1 VKRAFVSALAVCQ
14 VLFAC
19 APSHA
24 DRPTL
29 FAAASLR
36 EAIEELCELY
46 ESEGNPKPRL
56 NIAASNLLARQ
67 ILAGA
72 RADLFFSADEV
83 QVDRLEEAGYVAGR
97 RSLLSN
103 RLAVIRLGGDSHP
116 PLRDLSELLA
126 IGRIALANDGVPA
139 GRYARQWMLAG
150 ASSSE
155 WANRV
160 VPAVSVRGVL
170 AAVASGAVPAGVVY
184 ATDARISD
192 EVRVAFV
199 VEDELAPDISY
210 ALALIR
216 GASAPAEE
224 LFEFLSG
231 PRAAEVFRRHGFL
244 WRGEQ

>member
-1 VKRAFVSALAVCQ
+1 VKRALVSALAWLT
-14 VLFAC
+14 VLSAC
-19 APSHA
+19 GPSRA

-36 EAIEELCELY
+36 EAIEELCRLY
-46 ESEGNPKPRL
+46 EREGHPRPRL
-56 NIAASNLLARQ
+56 NVAASNLLARQ

-83 QVDRLEEAGYVAGR
+83 QVDRLEHAGR
-97 RSLLSN
+97 VSRRCSLLSN
-103 RLAVIRLGGDSHP
+103 RLAVIRPEGDTQP
-116 PLRDLSELLA
+116 PLRDRLELLA
-126 IGRIALANDGVPA
+126 IGRMALANDDVPA

-150 ASSSE
+150 GSGDE

-170 AAVASGAVPAGVVY
+170 AAVESGAVPAGVVY
-184 ATDARISD
+184 ATDARIAD
-192 EVRVAFV
+192 RIDVAFI
-199 VEDELAPDISY
+199 VEDELALDISY
-210 ALALIR
+210 SLASMR
-216 GASAPAEE
+216 GANAHGEE